1 MKKVVIFDLDGTII
15 DSLPDIIDSVNITM
29 NKFSH
34 KERTYDDVR
43 KFIGN
48 GARLL
53 IERCLGEKL
62 PEDKFLE
69 ILDYYNDTYTNSGSP
84 KTKVFDGMK
93 EVLFELKNRGYYI
106 GVITNKP
113 QMTVDNIMKTYFK
126 GIEFD
131 ALIGQ
136 SEGIKIKPDP
146 KTTLSILEKFGIE
159 NENAY
164 FIGDGETDYQTS
176 VNANINGISVL
187 WGYRTKEE
195 LEKAGAKTF
204 VNLPSQLLDILQ

>member
-164 FIGDGETDYQTS
+164 FIGDSETDYQTS

>member
-1 MKKVVIFDLDGTII
+1 MNKVAIFDLDGTII
-15 DSLPDIIDSVNITM
+15 DSLPDIIISVNATM
-29 NKFSH
+29 RKFGH
-34 KERTYDDVR
+34 KERSYDEIR

-53 IERCLGEKL
+53 IERCLGEKFD
-62 PEDKFLE
+62 EDKFLE
-69 ILDYYNDTYTNSGSP
+69 RLDYYNDTYTNSGSP
-84 KTKVFDGMK
+84 NTKVFDGMK
-93 EVLFELKNRGYYI
+93 EVLLELKNRGYYI

-113 QMTVDNIMKTYFK
+113 QMTVDNIMQTYFK

-136 SEGIKIKPDP
+136 SEGVKIKPDP
-146 KTTLSILEKFGIE
+146 KTTFSILEKFNIE

-195 LEKAGAKTF
+195 LQGAGAKTF
-204 VNLPSQLLDILQ
+204 VEKPSELLDILK